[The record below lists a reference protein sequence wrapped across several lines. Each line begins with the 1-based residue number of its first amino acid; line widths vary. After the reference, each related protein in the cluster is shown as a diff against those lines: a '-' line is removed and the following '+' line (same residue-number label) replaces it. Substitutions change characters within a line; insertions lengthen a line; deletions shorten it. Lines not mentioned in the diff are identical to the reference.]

1 MFNSI
6 LCVFLDIFQ
15 ASFPVK
21 YQSMKDKNDWITQ
34 QIKISSKHK
43 RSQYAFTKNSKDPK
57 AKAHYIKH
65 CNILKKL

>member
-6 LCVFLDIFQ
+6 LCTFLNIFQ

-34 QIKISSKHK
+34 AIKISSKHK
-43 RSQYAFTKNSKDPK
+43 RSKYAFTKNSKDP
-57 AKAHYIKH
+57 
-65 CNILKKL
+65 NTS

>member
-6 LCVFLDIFQ
+6 LCTVLNIFQ

-34 QIKISSKHK
+34 RIKISSKHK
-43 RSQYAFTKNSKDPK
+43 RSQYAFTKNRKTQ
-57 AKAHYIKH
+57 KH
-65 CNILKKL
+65 VILNTVRS